1 MIHYNDEEG
10 KVLLLCDVSNKLINV
25 TGTDSLGI
33 LEVVPVSLLAK
44 KHPT

>member
-1 MIHYNDEEG
+1 M
-10 KVLLLCDVSNKLINV
+10 VSLMCDVSNKLINV

-33 LEVVPVSLLAK
+33 LEVVPIPLLAK